1 MSGIGAGGL
10 RAWSWFLLAVVAP
23 ALRRTITGTHR
34 AAGRRSAATRSTD
47 TSLPGSHGAGW
58 VTWSA
63 NRDGAID
70 RHGVAE
76 QVKNRAMLIHGRG
89 KLLVAL
95 GRLRPG
101 DADLDPDSGK
111 TGPHAVV
118 EPEKPADVEVS
129 LDPHGEVAEGNS

>member
-1 MSGIGAGGL
+1 MSGTGHAQT
-10 RAWSWFLLAVVAP
+10 WSRFLLAVVATP
-23 ALRRTITGTHR
+23 LRSQTTGTHR
-34 AAGRRSAATRSTD
+34 APERPIAGNTVDSPP
-47 TSLPGSHGAGW
+47 LPGSHPASR

-76 QVKNRAMLIHGRG
+76 QVKNRAMLIDRCR

-101 DADLDPDSGK
+101 DAYLDPDS
-111 TGPHAVV
+111 
-118 EPEKPADVEVS
+118 
-129 LDPHGEVAEGNS
+129 

>member
-1 MSGIGAGGL
+1 MSGTGHAQT
-10 RAWSWFLLAVVAP
+10 WSRFLLAVVAT

-34 AAGRRSAATRSTD
+34 AADRRSPIAGNTVNSHLAAGFAW
-47 TSLPGSHGAGW
+47 GSW

-76 QVKNRAMLIHGRG
+76 QVKNRAMLIHCRG

-101 DADLDPDSGK
+101 DAYLDPDS
-111 TGPHAVV
+111 
-118 EPEKPADVEVS
+118 
-129 LDPHGEVAEGNS
+129 

>member
-1 MSGIGAGGL
+1 MSGTGHAQT
-10 RAWSWFLLAVVAP
+10 WSRFLLAVVAT

-34 AAGRRSAATRSTD
+34 AAGRRWPATRPTD
-47 TSLPGSHGAGW
+47 TSLAGSRRAGW

-76 QVKNRAMLIHGRG
+76 QVKNGAMLIDCCR

-101 DADLDPDSGK
+101 DDYLNPDS
-111 TGPHAVV
+111 
-118 EPEKPADVEVS
+118 
-129 LDPHGEVAEGNS
+129 

>member
-1 MSGIGAGGL
+1 MSGTGHAQT
-10 RAWSWFLLAVVAP
+10 WSRFLLAVVATP
-23 ALRRTITGTHR
+23 LREQTTGTHR
-34 AAGRRSAATRSTD
+34 APERPIAGNTVDSPP
-47 TSLPGSHGAGW
+47 LPGSHPAGR

-76 QVKNRAMLIHGRG
+76 QVKNRAMLIHCRG

-101 DADLDPDSGK
+101 DAYLDPDS
-111 TGPHAVV
+111 
-118 EPEKPADVEVS
+118 
-129 LDPHGEVAEGNS
+129 